1 MSRPRPRRAMRP
13 SHAARLAR
21 MVIPTAVVTALGVGV
36 AGAVMPGDDPQVA
49 YPAPASTASL
59 EPSPSETSER
69 TQEPSRR
76 VTRPPVEVASL
87 RKPKVS
93 ASETMA
99 PILSLKVIGR
109 KYATNDLNVRTEP
122 RAKASVVGVVDKGN
136 KVAVTKTITNGFRY
150 VSYRGK
156 GRWVR
161 NKYLSESKPKS
172 TKSRSSS
179 SSSSSGS
186 RGSGSGGIS
195 GAPCPG
201 GSSVESGLTPD
212 AIRVH
217 RALCHRYPQF
227 TSFLGRRSSSGYHGQ
242 GRALDCMISNTTV
255 GWNAAKWVRANAKSL
270 GVSEVIYR
278 QQIWTVQRSSD
289 GWRPMSDRGSPTA
302 NHMDHVHV
310 SVYGSS
316 GSA

>member
-1 MSRPRPRRAMRP
+1 MRP
-13 SHAARLAR
+13 SLAARLAR
-21 MVIPTAVVTALGVGV
+21 MAIPTAVVTALGVGV

-49 YPAPASTASL
+49 YPAPVSTASL
-59 EPSPSETSER
+59 EPSRETSER
-69 TQEPSRR
+69 TQQPSRR

-109 KYATNDLNVRTEP
+109 KYATTDVNVRTEP
-122 RAKASVVGVVDKGN
+122 RAKAPVVAVVDKGT

-161 NKYLSESKPKS
+161 NKYLSENKPES
-172 TKSRSSS
+172 TKASSS
-179 SSSSSGS
+179 SSSS
-186 RGSGSGGIS
+186 GSGSGGIS

-242 GRALDCMISNTTV
+242 GRALDCMISDTTV
-255 GWNAAKWVRANAKSL
+255 GWDAARWLRANAKSL

-310 SVYGSS
+310 SVYGNS

>member
-13 SHAARLAR
+13 PVAVRVAR
-21 MVIPTAVVTALGVGV
+21 MAIPTAVVTALGVGV

-49 YPAPASTASL
+49 YPAPASTVSV
-59 EPSPSETSER
+59 ESSPSETER
-69 TQEPSRR
+69 AQELSRR
-76 VTRPPVEVASL
+76 NSRPPVKIASV
-87 RKPKVS
+87 RKPKS
-93 ASETMA
+93 SSSETMA
-99 PILSLKVIGR
+99 PRLSLKVIDR
-109 KYATNDLNVRTEP
+109 KYATTELNVRTQ
-122 RAKASVVGVVDKGN
+122 ADADSSVVAVVKKGT
-136 KVAVTKTITNGFRY
+136 KLSVTKTISDGFRY

-156 GRWVR
+156 GRWVK
-161 NKYLSESKPKS
+161 NQYLSDRKPKS
-172 TKSRSSS
+172 TTSGSSS
-179 SSSSSGS
+179 
-186 RGSGSGGIS
+186 GSGSGGIS

-201 GSSVESGLTPD
+201 GSSVESGLTAD

-242 GRALDCMISNTTV
+242 GRALDCMISDTSV
-255 GWNAAKWVRANAKSL
+255 GWDAARWVRANAKSL

-289 GWRPMSDRGSPTA
+289 GWRSMSDRGSPTA

-310 SVYGSS
+310 SVYGNS

>member
-1 MSRPRPRRAMRP
+1 MA
-13 SHAARLAR
+13 
-21 MVIPTAVVTALGVGV
+21 IPTAVITALGVGV

-49 YPAPASTASL
+49 YPAPASTTSV
-59 EPSPSETSER
+59 ESSPSETSER

-76 VTRPPVEVASL
+76 VSRPPVQIASL
-87 RKPKVS
+87 RKPKLSVS
-93 ASETMA
+93 EKMT
-99 PILSLKVIGR
+99 PILKVIGR
-109 KYATNDLNVRTEP
+109 KYATTELNVRTEP
-122 RAKASVVGVVDKGN
+122 KADASVVAVVDKGT

-156 GRWVR
+156 GRWVK
-161 NKYLSESKPKS
+161 NKYLSEKKPKS
-172 TKSRSSS
+172 TSS
-179 SSSSSGS
+179 SSSSSG
-186 RGSGSGGIS
+186 RGGGIS

-201 GSSVESGLTPD
+201 GSSVESGLTSD

-255 GWNAAKWVRANAKSL
+255 GWDAAKWVRANAKSL

-310 SVYGSS
+310 SVYGNS

>member
-1 MSRPRPRRAMRP
+1 MRP
-13 SHAARLAR
+13 PLAARVAR
-21 MVIPTAVVTALGVGV
+21 MAIPTAVITALGVGV

-49 YPAPASTASL
+49 YPAPASTTSVVS
-59 EPSPSETSER
+59 SPSETSER

-76 VTRPPVEVASL
+76 VSRPPVQIASL
-87 RKPKVS
+87 RKPKLSVS
-93 ASETMA
+93 EKMT
-99 PILSLKVIGR
+99 PILKVIGR
-109 KYATNDLNVRTEP
+109 KYATTDLNVRTEP
-122 RAKASVVGVVDKGN
+122 KADGSVVAVVDKGN

-156 GRWVR
+156 GRWVK
-161 NKYLSESKPKS
+161 NKYLSEKKPKS
-172 TKSRSSS
+172 TSS
-179 SSSSSGS
+179 SSSSSG
-186 RGSGSGGIS
+186 RGGGIS

-201 GSSVESGLTPD
+201 GSSVESGLTSD

-255 GWNAAKWVRANAKSL
+255 GWDAAKWVRANAKSL

-310 SVYGSS
+310 SVYGNS

>member
-13 SHAARLAR
+13 PVAVRLAR
-21 MVIPTAVVTALGVGV
+21 MAIPAAVVTALGVGV

-49 YPAPASTASL
+49 YPAPASTVPVES
-59 EPSPSETSER
+59 SPSETER
-69 TQEPSRR
+69 AQELSRR
-76 VTRPPVEVASL
+76 NSRPPVEIASV
-87 RKPKVS
+87 RKPKS
-93 ASETMA
+93 SSSETMA
-99 PILSLKVIGR
+99 PRLSLKVIDR
-109 KYATNDLNVRTEP
+109 KYATTELNVRTQ
-122 RAKASVVGVVDKGN
+122 ADADSSVVAVVKKGT
-136 KVAVTKTITNGFRY
+136 KLSVTKTISDGFRY

-156 GRWVR
+156 GRWVK
-161 NKYLSESKPKS
+161 NQYLSDRKPKS
-172 TKSRSSS
+172 TTSGSSS
-179 SSSSSGS
+179 
-186 RGSGSGGIS
+186 GSGSGGIS

-201 GSSVESGLTPD
+201 GSSVESGLTAD

-242 GRALDCMISNTTV
+242 GRALDCMISDTSV
-255 GWNAAKWVRANAKSL
+255 GWDAARWVRANAKSL

-289 GWRPMSDRGSPTA
+289 GWRSMSDRGSPTA

-310 SVYGSS
+310 SVYGNS
-316 GSA
+316 GTA

>member
-13 SHAARLAR
+13 SLAARLAR
-21 MVIPTAVVTALGVGV
+21 MAIPTAVVTALGVGV

-59 EPSPSETSER
+59 ESSPSVTTER

-76 VTRPPVEVASL
+76 VTRAPVQVASL

-109 KYATNDLNVRTEP
+109 KYATTDLNVRTEP

-156 GRWVR
+156 GRWVKNR
-161 NKYLSESKPKS
+161 YLSESKPKS
-172 TKSRSSS
+172 TKSSSS

-186 RGSGSGGIS
+186 GSGGIS
-195 GAPCPG
+195 GDPCPG
-201 GSSVESGLTPD
+201 GSSVESGVTPD

-227 TSFLGRRSSSGYHGQ
+227 TSFLGLRSSSGYHGQ
-242 GRALDCMISNTTV
+242 GRAIDGMISNSTV
-255 GWNAAKWVRANAKSL
+255 GWDAARWLRANAKSL
-270 GVSEVIYR
+270 GVMEVIYR

>member
-1 MSRPRPRRAMRP
+1 MSRSRPRRAMRP
-13 SHAARLAR
+13 PLAARIAR
-21 MVIPTAVVTALGVGV
+21 MAIPTAVVTALGVGV

-49 YPAPASTASL
+49 YPAPASTTSVAS
-59 EPSPSETSER
+59 SPSETSER

-76 VTRPPVEVASL
+76 VSRPPVQIASL
-87 RKPKVS
+87 RKPKISV
-93 ASETMA
+93 SETMA
-99 PILSLKVIGR
+99 PILKVIGR
-109 KYATNDLNVRTEP
+109 KYATTDLNVRAEP
-122 RAKASVVGVVDKGN
+122 KAEASVVTVIDKGT

-156 GRWVR
+156 GRWVK
-161 NKYLSESKPKS
+161 NKYLSETKPKS
-172 TKSRSSS
+172 TTASSS
-179 SSSSSGS
+179 SS
-186 RGSGSGGIS
+186 RGSGGGGGGIS

-255 GWNAAKWVRANAKSL
+255 GWNAARWLRANAKSL
-270 GVSEVIYR
+270 GVMEVIYR

-310 SVYGSS
+310 SVYGNS